1 MNTQKWEELLKRGI
15 DENLCTCYAAAVGRG
30 KDIFFKSSYGD
41 RMRTPEELPL
51 TEDCLFDLASLSK
64 VVGTTS
70 AALRLLEQ
78 GKIRL
83 TDTLGDYFDNCYGKE
98 NITVKHLMTH
108 SSGLKGYVPV
118 WKMDISREEA
128 IDAILKYPQEV
139 PVGEKV
145 IYSCT
150 GYILL
155 GKILEKICGETLDK
169 IVKKEVT
176 EPLGM
181 KNTVY
186 CPPADSVCVATE
198 NLCGVVHDENARFL
212 GGVSG
217 NAGLF
222 STLDD
227 MIIFAQMLSEGG
239 RGYLDPKI
247 FALATNDHTGDL
259 PDFSRGLGFLLYR
272 GGDFVAGS
280 QMSLGSFG
288 HTGFTGTSLFVD
300 KESGV
305 YCILLANRVY
315 FGRDNQAFFPY
326 RRGFYDMVFSDIRG
340 SIK

>member
-1 MNTQKWEELLKRGI
+1 MNVKKWEELLRRGV

-30 KDIFFKSSYGD
+30 KECT
-41 RMRTPEELPL
+41 RTPEASPL
-51 TEDCLFDLASLSK
+51 TEDCLFVLASLSK

-70 AALRLLEQ
+70 AALRLFEQ

-83 TDTLGDYFDNCYGKE
+83 TDTLGYYFGDCCGKE

-108 SSGLKGYVPV
+108 SSGLMGYVPI
-118 WKMDISREEA
+118 WNMDIPREA
-128 IDAILKYPQEV
+128 ATDAILKYPQAA
-139 PVGEKV
+139 PTGEKV

-169 IVKKEVT
+169 IVKREVT
-176 EPLGM
+176 DPLGM
-181 KNTVY
+181 KNTLY

-198 NLCGVVHDENARFL
+198 NLCGIVHDDNARFL

-239 RGYLDPKI
+239 RGFLDSKT
-247 FALATNDHTGDL
+247 FDLAISDHTSDL
-259 PDFSRGLGFLLYR
+259 PEFSRGLGFLLYR
-272 GGDFVAGS
+272 GGEFVAGS

-326 RRGFYDMVFSDIRG
+326 RRAFYDTVFSDLRG
-340 SIK
+340 NI